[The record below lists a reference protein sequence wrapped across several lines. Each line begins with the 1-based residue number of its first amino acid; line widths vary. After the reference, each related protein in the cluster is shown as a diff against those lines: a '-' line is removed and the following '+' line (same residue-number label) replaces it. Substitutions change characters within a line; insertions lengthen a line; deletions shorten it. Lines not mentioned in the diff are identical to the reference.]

1 MQPIA
6 KIKRSV
12 LSRTGLTGTRY
23 TREHLRQLSDSCNN
37 TGMRDI
43 PGKNVTIT
51 QVALEAGV
59 DRSTVSRALDPKKRA
74 LISEAVVKRVE
85 ATAQALGYRP
95 NQLAAALRTRRSGAI
110 GVLLPDIMNP
120 VFPPIVK
127 GIEETLRASGCVALV
142 ANADG
147 DAASQAEVFEQ
158 MLARRVDGLIIA
170 TAARDDLLVARCI
183 AQHVP
188 FVLVNRGADAEG
200 LSMVVNDDQLGTQL
214 AVQHLVAL
222 GHRRIAHLAGPQ
234 NLSTG
239 FVRRAG
245 FVAAMREAG
254 LPAGSIVNCTG
265 YSREAGKS
273 GCEKL
278 FAKAP
283 DITAIVASNDLL
295 ALGCYDALHA
305 MNLSCP
311 ENISV
316 IGHNDMPLMDM
327 VSPPMTTVRIQ
338 HREMGAQAARVL
350 LENIASPDRAP
361 EAVVLQPAIILRKS
375 TAQPRPAGK

>member
-1 MQPIA
+1 M
-6 KIKRSV
+6 
-12 LSRTGLTGTRY
+12 
-23 TREHLRQLSDSCNN
+23 REPTS
-37 TGMRDI
+37 
-43 PGKNVTIT
+43 KNVTIT
-51 QVALEAGV
+51 QVALKAGV

-74 LISEAVVKRVE
+74 LISDAVVKRVE

-95 NQLAAALRTRRSGAI
+95 NQLAAALRTRRSGAV
-110 GVLLPDIMNP
+110 GVLLPDITNP

-127 GIEETLRASGCVALV
+127 GIEETLRAAGCVALV

-188 FVLVNRGADAEG
+188 FVLVNRGADGAE
-200 LSMVVNDDQLGTQL
+200 LSMVVNDDRLGTRM
-214 AVQHLVAL
+214 AVQHLAAL
-222 GHRRIAHLAGPQ
+222 GHTHIAHLAGPQ

-265 YSREAGKS
+265 YSREAGKA

-278 FAKAP
+278 FAKSP
-283 DITAIVASNDLL
+283 DITAIVAANDLL
-295 ALGCYDALHA
+295 ALGCYDALQA
-305 MNLSCP
+305 MKLTCP
-311 ENISV
+311 ADVSV

-327 VSPPMTTVRIQ
+327 VSPAMTTVRIQ
-338 HREMGAQAARVL
+338 HREMGAQAARL
-350 LENIASPDRAP
+350 LLAQIATP
-361 EAVVLQPAIILRKS
+361 ERQPECVVLQPAMILRGS
-375 TAQPRPAGK
+375 TSAARPVEKRGK

>member
-1 MQPIA
+1 M
-6 KIKRSV
+6 
-12 LSRTGLTGTRY
+12 
-23 TREHLRQLSDSCNN
+23 RE
-37 TGMRDI
+37 I
-43 PGKNVTIT
+43 PSGKVTIT
-51 QVALEAGV
+51 QVALQAGV

-85 ATAQALGYRP
+85 ATAQSLGYRP

-110 GVLLPDIMNP
+110 GVLLPDITNP

-127 GIEETLRASGCVALV
+127 GIEETLRAAGCVALV

-147 DAASQAEVFEQ
+147 DAASQVEVFEQ

-170 TAARDDLLVARCI
+170 TAARDDMLVARCI
-183 AQHVP
+183 SQGVP
-188 FVLVNRGADAEG
+188 FVLVNRGADTGE
-200 LSMVVNDDQLGTQL
+200 LSMVINDDRLGTQL
-214 AVQHLVAL
+214 AVQHLVSL
-222 GHRRIAHLAGPQ
+222 GHKNIAHLAGPQ

-254 LPAGSIVNCTG
+254 LPSGSIVNCTG
-265 YSREAGKS
+265 YSRDAGKA

-278 FAKAP
+278 FAKSP
-283 DITAIVASNDLL
+283 GITAIVASNDLL
-295 ALGCYDALHA
+295 ALGCYDALRG
-305 MNLSCP
+305 MGLVCP
-311 ENISV
+311 GDVSV

-338 HREMGAQAARVL
+338 HREMGAHAARLL
-350 LENIASPDRAP
+350 LEQIASPGRSP
-361 EAVVLQPAIILRKS
+361 ESIVLRPDIVVRQS
-375 TAQPRPAGK
+375 TAAAKAA

>member
-1 MQPIA
+1 
-6 KIKRSV
+6 
-12 LSRTGLTGTRY
+12 
-23 TREHLRQLSDSCNN
+23 
-37 TGMRDI
+37 MRDI
-43 PGKNVTIT
+43 HSKTVTIT
-51 QVALEAGV
+51 QVALKAGV
-59 DRSTVSRALDPKKRA
+59 DRSTVSRALDPKRRA

-147 DAASQAEVFEQ
+147 NAASQAEVFEQ

-183 AQHVP
+183 AQRVP
-188 FVLVNRGADAEG
+188 FVLVNRGADAKE
-200 LSMVVNDDQLGTQL
+200 LSMVVNDDRLGTQL
-214 AVQHLVAL
+214 AVQHLISL
-222 GHRRIAHLAGPQ
+222 GHTRIAHLAGPQ

-245 FVAAMREAG
+245 FIAAMREAG
-254 LPAGSIVNCTG
+254 LPAGRIVNCTG
-265 YSREAGKS
+265 YSRAAGES

-278 FAKAP
+278 FLKAP

-311 ENISV
+311 RDVSV

-350 LENIASPDRAP
+350 LAQIASPERAA
-361 EAVVLQPAIILRKS
+361 ESVVLQPGIILRGS
-375 TAQPRPAGK
+375 TAQPRQNGN

>member
-1 MQPIA
+1 M
-6 KIKRSV
+6 
-12 LSRTGLTGTRY
+12 
-23 TREHLRQLSDSCNN
+23 REPNS
-37 TGMRDI
+37 
-43 PGKNVTIT
+43 KAVTIT
-51 QVALEAGV
+51 QVALAAGV

-74 LISEAVVKRVE
+74 LISDAVVKRVE
-85 ATAQALGYRP
+85 ATAQSLGYRP
-95 NQLAAALRTRRSGAI
+95 NQLAAALRTRRSGAV
-110 GVLLPDIMNP
+110 GVLLPDITNP

-127 GIEETLRASGCVALV
+127 GIEETLRAAGCVALV

-188 FVLVNRGADAEG
+188 FVLVNRGADTG
-200 LSMVVNDDQLGTQL
+200 KLSMVVNDDRLGTQL

-222 GHRRIAHLAGPQ
+222 GHTRIAHLAGPQ

-245 FVAAMREAG
+245 FVAAMREVS

-265 YSREAGKS
+265 YSREAGQT

-283 DITAIVASNDLL
+283 GVTAIVAANDLL

-305 MNLSCP
+305 MNLICP
-311 ENISV
+311 TDVSV

-338 HREMGAQAARVL
+338 HREMGAHAARL
-350 LENIASPDRAP
+350 LLSQIASPGREP
-361 EAVVLQPAIILRKS
+361 ESIVLQPGLIVRRSTTRVRAIYE
-375 TAQPRPAGK
+375 

>member
-1 MQPIA
+1 MREP
-6 KIKRSV
+6 
-12 LSRTGLTGTRY
+12 TRK
-23 TREHLRQLSDSCNN
+23 T
-37 TGMRDI
+37 
-43 PGKNVTIT
+43 VTIT
-51 QVALEAGV
+51 HVALQAGV

-74 LISEAVVKRVE
+74 LISDAVVKRVE

-95 NQLAAALRTRRSGAI
+95 NQLAAALRTRRSGAV
-110 GVLLPDIMNP
+110 GVLLPDITNP

-127 GIEETLRASGCVALV
+127 GIEETLRAAGCVALL

-147 DAASQAEVFEQ
+147 DAASQTEVFEQ

-170 TAARDDLLVARCI
+170 TAARDDLLVARCV

-188 FVLVNRGADAEG
+188 FVLVNRGADAAE
-200 LSMVVNDDQLGTQL
+200 LFMVVNDDRLGTRM
-214 AVQHLVAL
+214 AVQHLAAL
-222 GHRRIAHLAGPQ
+222 GHTRIAHLAGPQ

-265 YSREAGKS
+265 YSREAGKA

-278 FAKAP
+278 FAKSP
-283 DITAIVASNDLL
+283 GITAVVAANDLL

-305 MNLSCP
+305 MNLMCP
-311 ENISV
+311 GDVSV

-327 VSPPMTTVRIQ
+327 VSPAMTTVRIQ
-338 HREMGAQAARVL
+338 HREMGAQAARLL
-350 LENIASPDRAP
+350 LEQIASPDRHP
-361 EAVVLQPAIILRKS
+361 ECVVLAPAMIVRAS
-375 TAQPRPAGK
+375 TSGVPSIQKRPK